1 MTSKLKNDITHT
13 DVLGQDLKIDDF
25 VAYPSSSGLGRN
37 ALKIGKI
44 VGLTAKMVKVVHLTQ
59 RVSDW
64 NKMEVKSTTRYP
76 DDCVRLDE
84 KLITLYILK
93 HRNQS

>member
-1 MTSKLKNDITHT
+1 MHLDI
-13 DVLGQDLKIDDF
+13 LGQQLRIDDF

-44 VGLTAKMVKVVHLTQ
+44 VGLTAKMVKVVHLKQ

-64 NKMEVKSTTRYP
+64 NKVEAKVTTRYP
-76 DDCVRLDE
+76 DDCIRLDE
-84 KLITLYILK
+84 QLITMYILK
-93 HRNQS
+93 NDIQ

>member
-1 MTSKLKNDITHT
+1 MTSKLKNDIMHL
-13 DVLGQDLKIDDF
+13 DILGQQLRIDDF

-44 VGLTAKMVKVVHLTQ
+44 VGLTAKMVKVVHLKQ

-64 NKMEVKSTTRYP
+64 NKVEAKVTTRYP
-76 DDCVRLDE
+76 DDCIRLDE
-84 KLITLYILK
+84 QLITMYILK
-93 HRNQS
+93 NDIQ